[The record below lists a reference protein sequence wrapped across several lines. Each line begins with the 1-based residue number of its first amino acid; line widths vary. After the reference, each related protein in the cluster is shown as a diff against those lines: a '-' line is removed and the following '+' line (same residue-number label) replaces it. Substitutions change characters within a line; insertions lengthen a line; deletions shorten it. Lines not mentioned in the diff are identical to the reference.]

1 MEPPSDEN
9 DEATYRAMLW
19 GMKFDYIQHTI
30 VWDRDKER
38 VEEKTELRLVDGNT
52 VTVTWDNPNPAY
64 MRHRGGLL
72 RIITETVANNHDLV
86 FRRAS

>member
-1 MEPPSDEN
+1 MREEAEE
-9 DEATYRAMLW
+9 EATYRAMLW

-38 VEEKTELRLVDGNT
+38 VEEKTEMRLVDGNM
-52 VTVTWDNPNPAY
+52 VTVTWDNPQY
-64 MRHRGGLL
+64 TQHRSNFL